1 MNDIDIK
8 FISYS
13 GEWPTL
19 CHSVLVLEVNGKQMR
34 FGYEVLDYPA
44 NDIDKNNYPIFWKSG
59 GGVSFDEEFNDF
71 TWQGKWEWET
81 TASEDKCLPKEIVEN
96 KELVMKIF
104 NENVQQGCCGGCV

>member
-1 MNDIDIK
+1 MKDCSIK

-19 CHSVLVLEVNGKQMR
+19 CHGVLVLEVNGKQFR
-34 FGYEVLDYPA
+34 FGYEPLDLPA
-44 NDIDKNNYPIFWKSG
+44 KAEDKDNYPPFWTSG
-59 GGVSFDEEFNDF
+59 GGVTFDEEWNDF
-71 TWQGKWEWET
+71 VWQGDWQWDNDIADT
-81 TASEDKCLPKEIVEN
+81 DLPKEIVEN